1 MSVSAPPHIKIKRN
15 TRMIAGGIKRTFTKD
30 STDWVNEETGECLTD
45 YEPSFQ
51 LEFMLAN
58 RIDIDLN

>member
-1 MSVSAPPHIKIKRN
+1 
-15 TRMIAGGIKRTFTKD
+15 MIAGGIKRTFTKD